1 MRGNLLRGATIDLVH
16 RRRGRCPGKRG
27 AAVLHIFGMM
37 SPLWNL
43 GRPLLLHQS
52 GALLHPIDCARQSG
66 IRTLNRRR
74 VVDQIRKKEIE
85 WNRNIGFKMVEQEVE
100 DGINEFG

>member
-1 MRGNLLRGATIDLVH
+1 MRGNLLRGATIDLAH
-16 RRRGRCPGKRG
+16 RRRGRCPGKRDD
-27 AAVLHIFGMM
+27 AVLHIFGMM
-37 SPLWNL
+37 SALWNL

-52 GALLHPIDCARQSG
+52 GALLHPIDCARPSG

-85 WNRNIGFKMVEQEVE
+85 WNRSIGFKMVEQEVE

>member
-1 MRGNLLRGATIDLVH
+1 MRGNLLRGATIDLAH
-16 RRRGRCPGKRG
+16 RRRSRYPGKRG
-27 AAVLHIFGMM
+27 AVLHIFGMM

-52 GALLHPIDCARQSG
+52 GALHPIDCARQSG